1 MRAFLLSLAALCAA
15 RAADLPRPDDP
26 RPFTPADRLAMT
38 RLVRRAAERG
48 ERAQFDPATMPAK
61 LTRSTGL
68 PVFVSAHR
76 VGEDPMIAVSVDG
89 TLFEQLQRA
98 ALELAGR
105 GGSLKGARFKIDL
118 VDHIS
123 AVPPPFGL
131 GGGGLPVLGIHGLHV
146 RAGERELWLLPTEAL
161 RRDLRDGEAFLRHAL
176 ERGEVPPGGG
186 GDATVRRFTTVSFI
200 ERPGGEG
207 APVTLYRG
215 MPLVHRVTPRRL
227 RVSARAA
234 ADYLCRMQ
242 MPDRR
247 FHYVYDAAKDRA
259 SDEGYS
265 LVRHA
270 GTAWSLAEAAAWADD
285 ERLVRAARRAVT
297 WLVGRAETR
306 AGMAWLEYE
315 DERPVGAAAL
325 GVLALLELPGGAEE
339 REHLLRRLGR
349 FLVAMQR
356 PDGGF
361 SSEYDAEAGRGSIP
375 EGHVPLYVPGQAT
388 FALARLC
395 RALPDPAWRK
405 AAVKGAEWLATRRDD
420 WNAARGLEYVH
431 PDSWTILAV
440 DELHAQGLARR
451 AHVDYAF
458 FLAHRIIAEQETS
471 RTARWR
477 DHVGAPKETP
487 PRSGPAAARCEGLVA
502 AWRMAR
508 RMGADPTPYRQAALL
523 SARFQLAHQFDAVNG
538 YLLPNPAR
546 AAGGFFSSYAD
557 HRVRMDTV
565 QHNLSSLLSVE
576 RLLAAEDP
584 PTMKE

>member
-1 MRAFLLSLAALCAA
+1 MAALCAA
-15 RAADLPRPDDP
+15 EAADLPRPDEP
-26 RPFTPADRLAMT
+26 RQFTPADKRAMV
-38 RLVRRAAERG
+38 RLVRRTAKAGQRG
-48 ERAQFDPATMPAK
+48 AFDPATMPAK

-76 VGEDPMIAVSVDG
+76 VGEDPMTAVSMDG

-98 ALELAGR
+98 AQELVGR
-105 GGSLKGARFKIDL
+105 GASLKAARFKIDL
-118 VDHIS
+118 LEHV
-123 AVPPPFGL
+123 AALPPPFGL
-131 GGGGLPVLGIHGLHV
+131 AGGGLPVLGIHGLHV
-146 RAGERELWLLPTEAL
+146 RAGPREMWLLPTEAL
-161 RRDLRDGEAFLRHAL
+161 RRDLRDGEALLRHAL
-176 ERGEVPPGGG
+176 EMAEVPPAGGA
-186 GDATVRRFTTVSFI
+186 DATVERFTTVSFI
-200 ERPGGEG
+200 EPPGGG
-207 APVTLYRG
+207 GPPLTLYRG

-242 MPDRR
+242 MPDGR

-259 SDEGYS
+259 SDQRYS

-270 GTAWSLAEAAAWADD
+270 GTAWSLAEAAAWADE
-285 ERLVRAARRAVT
+285 ERFVRAARRAAT

-315 DERPVGAAAL
+315 GERPVGAAAL
-325 GVLALLELPGGAEE
+325 AVLALLELRGAAK
-339 REHLLRRLGR
+339 EHAALRRRLGR

-361 SSEYDAEAGRGSIP
+361 SSEYDAKTGRGIIP
-375 EGHVPLYVPGQAT
+375 KGHVPLYVPGQAT

-395 RALPDPAWRK
+395 RALPERAWRK
-405 AAVKGAEWLATRRDD
+405 AAVNAADWLATQRDD

-451 AHVDYAF
+451 THVDYAF
-458 FLAHRIIAEQETS
+458 FLAHRITAEQETS

-487 PRSGPAAARCEGLVA
+487 PRSGPAAVRCEGLVA

-508 RMGADPTPYRQAALL
+508 RLGADPTPYRQAALL
-523 SARFQLAHQFDAVNG
+523 SARFQLAHQFDAANG
-538 YLLPNPAR
+538 YLLPNPVR

-557 HRVRMDTV
+557 HRIRMDTV
-565 QHNLSSLLSVE
+565 QHNLSSLLGAAN
-576 RLLAAEDP
+576 LLAAEDSP
-584 PTMKE
+584 ATRE

>member
-1 MRAFLLSLAALCAA
+1 M
-15 RAADLPRPDDP
+15 
-26 RPFTPADRLAMT
+26 
-38 RLVRRAAERG
+38 RLVRRTVERG
-48 ERAQFDPATMPAK
+48 QGGEFDPATMPAK

-68 PVFVSAHR
+68 PVFISAHR
-76 VGEDPMIAVSVDG
+76 AGEGPVAAVCVDG

-98 ALELAGR
+98 ALELARR
-105 GGSLKGARFKIDL
+105 GGSLKAARFKIDL
-118 VDHIS
+118 VDHV
-123 AVPPPFGL
+123 AALAPPFGL
-131 GGGGLPVLGIHGLHV
+131 GAGGLPVLGIHGLHV
-146 RAGERELWLLPTEAL
+146 RVEERDLWLLPTEAL
-161 RRDLRDGEAFLRHAL
+161 RIGLPDGEAFLRHAL
-176 ERGEVPPGGG
+176 KMAEVPPGRLA
-186 GDATVRRFTTVSFI
+186 DATVERFTTVSFM

-207 APVTLYRG
+207 PPVTLYRG
-215 MPLVHRVTPRRL
+215 MPFVHRVSPRRL
-227 RVSARAA
+227 WAAARAA

-242 MPDRR
+242 MPDGRL
-247 FHYVYDAAKDRA
+247 HYVYDTAADRA
-259 SDEGYS
+259 THEPYS

-285 ERLVRAARRAVT
+285 ERLVRAAHRAVT
-297 WLVGRAETR
+297 WLAGRARVQETR
-306 AGMAWLEYE
+306 AWLEYE
-315 DERPVGAAAL
+315 GERPVGAAAL
-325 GVLALLELPGGAEE
+325 AVLALLELPGGAEE
-339 REHLLRRLGR
+339 QQDLLRRLGR

-361 SSEYDAEAGRGSIP
+361 WSEYDPEADRGFIP
-375 EGHVPLYVPGQAT
+375 EGHVPLYVPGEAT
-388 FALARLC
+388 LALARLC
-395 RALPDPAWRK
+395 RVLPDAAWRR
-405 AAVKGAEWLATRRDD
+405 AVVKGAEWLATERDD

-440 DELHAQGLARR
+440 DELHAQGLAHR

-458 FLAHRIIAEQETS
+458 FLAHRIIAEQETP

-508 RMGADPTPYRQAALL
+508 RMGADPTPYRRAALL

-557 HRVRMDTV
+557 RRIRMDTV
-565 QHNLSSLLSVE
+565 QHNLSSLLGAAK
-576 RLLAAEDP
+576 LLAAEDP
-584 PTMKE
+584 ATATE